1 MVNFMCVLS
10 ALLFMAGNALLITYY
25 VREYNRPHFDYD
37 TYVSL
42 DPAYIQEEW
51 EFRIEHRPKYLAAG
65 LLNAFAWFFFMFPMV
80 QLSWILSQ
88 GGAKWISLH
97 LAIGLLALAG
107 SFTEWISRFLYIGT
121 TMATELLATQFNLD
135 AWITTDDQI
144 GWRSLEVTHVVTYGL
159 VSFIDAFEWIILFII
174 FTLVHISVKRWR
186 RQVDS
191 TTFGACW
198 NALGLFVA
206 LFCLLDFIA
215 EVMRLVGFTSFGKI
229 AFWYSSV
236 NRLLLLPGWLLLL
249 GCRLPVAGVKLNQ
262 HTAAARQGPPSS
274 PAPSRNESMNG
285 SMNGS
290 VGSPVS

>member
-25 VREYNRPHFDYD
+25 VREFNRPHFDYD

-42 DPAYIQEEW
+42 DPDMIQQEW
-51 EFRIEHRPKYLAAG
+51 DFRIEHRPKYLAAG
-65 LLNAFAWFFFMFPMV
+65 ILNALAWFFFMFPII
-80 QLSWILSQ
+80 QLAWILSQ
-88 GGAKWISLH
+88 GGSKWISLH
-97 LAIGLLALAG
+97 IC
-107 SFTEWISRFLYIGT
+107 I
-121 TMATELLATQFNLD
+121 ELLVTQFNLD
-135 AWITTDDQI
+135 SWITTDDQI
-144 GWRSLEVTHVVTYGL
+144 GWRSLEVTHIVTYGL
-159 VSFIDAFEWIILFII
+159 VTFIDAFEWILLFVI
-174 FTLVHISVKRWR
+174 FTLIHISVKRWR

-206 LFCLLDFIA
+206 LFSLLDFVA
-215 EVMRLVGFTSFGKI
+215 EILRIIGFSTFGKI

-262 HTAAARQGPPSS
+262 YNAQARQGPPSAS
-274 PAPSRNESMNG
+274 MQNGESEGAMVN
-285 SMNGS
+285 
-290 VGSPVS
+290 